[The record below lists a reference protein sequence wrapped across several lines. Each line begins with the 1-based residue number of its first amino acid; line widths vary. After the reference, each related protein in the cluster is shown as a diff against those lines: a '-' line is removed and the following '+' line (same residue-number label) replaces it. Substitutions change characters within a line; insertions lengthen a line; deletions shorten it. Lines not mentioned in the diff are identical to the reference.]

1 MARLVARSVSRPAK
15 ERLCGLQ
22 AGRSDTRVLAVF
34 ERACG
39 LVTHDGGVVALVLP
53 EIGDGPLNVVVS
65 GVARPFAE
73 VEVGASVTVER
84 ARLGVGGLRIDL
96 GDAAAWEPCP
106 DWRVLRG
113 RRDGMASR
121 LPSLRACCLRHAPAG
136 SLLSLLD
143 GCSPSPA
150 EAAHSAV
157 QAAARALR
165 QGWVG
170 DVERLREGAAGLA
183 GLGGGL
189 TPAGD
194 DFLTGVMLWS
204 WLAHPAPSP
213 FCQTLAE
220 VAAPRTTTLSA
231 AFLRAAAQG
240 ECSAPWHTLLAVL
253 NGGKDIEITAAVQ
266 EILAYGATS
275 GADALAG
282 FLYHS
287 AAFCGG

>member
-22 AGRSDTRVLAVF
+22 ARRFGARVLAVF
-34 ERACG
+34 ESACG

-65 GVARPFAE
+65 GMARPFAE
-73 VEVGASVTVER
+73 VEVGASATVER
-84 ARLGVGGLRIDL
+84 ARLGVGGLRVDL
-96 GDAAAWEPCP
+96 GQATVCEPCP
-106 DWRVLRG
+106 DWRALRG
-113 RRDGMASR
+113 RWDRMRSR

-143 GCSPSPA
+143 GSPSPA
-150 EAAHSAV
+150 EAVSSMV
-157 QAAARALR
+157 QAAAQALR
-165 QGWVG
+165 QGWAG

-183 GLGGGL
+183 GRGGGL

-266 EILAYGATS
+266 DILAYGATS

-287 AAFCGG
+287 PSSCGG